1 MTEIIFLL
9 VLFIANVIQAITG
22 FAGTVLAMP
31 PATFLLGLD
40 TARVILNIM
49 ALLSGLMIAIS
60 DPKSIQVKELGKIL
74 VFMGLG
80 AVAGSFLLSF
90 APSESLLLT
99 IYGVI
104 ILAVALKNW
113 FYKKEIKLSLVAG
126 CAILFVSGIIH
137 AMFVSGGALLV
148 VYAVL
153 ALPNQREFRVTV
165 ASTWV
170 ILNSALAVSHYQAGY
185 FTPEVCNYIL
195 ISIIPLIIATI
206 VGTKLAKKMKK
217 EVFLKLTYILLAIS
231 GLTLIF

>member
-80 AVAGSFLLSF
+80 AVVGSFLLSF